1 VYVVGMYFGHMRI
14 RDDDKREVSEGL
26 DAIRESRRQDGEREV
41 GGREQLL
48 RCERGSSVSEPCDRV

>member
-1 VYVVGMYFGHMRI
+1 MRI
-14 RDDDKREVSEGL
+14 RYDDKREVSEGL

-48 RCERGSSVSEPCDRV
+48 RCERGSSVSEPCDRI